1 MIMALPPKTAKKL
14 TTTNTKQEMLDTYN
28 DLLSQLE
35 EKREIDAAPEQK
47 IVEKAAKLVVA
58 VADALTADSIISEI
72 SGLKAEVGKVLTTL
86 SDRLEQESGRY
97 EAVKKAIIEKEN
109 ELAEIYEI
117 QKAASSLS
125 ALIEAQNIKKEQ
137 FETDMAERKE
147 ALSSEIDETRLE
159 WQKEK
164 AQRTADVKEQEAADS
179 KKRAREKEEYDYNLQ
194 RERQTVKDAFEK
206 EKAGLEEEKE
216 RLEREIALRR
226 EQSDREF
233 SEREQAISRQEEE
246 LADLRASVAAYPKE
260 LDATVAREVKLAVDK
275 VQTEASFKLELLQKE
290 FEGERNVLES
300 KIASFDLLV
309 KDQAARIS
317 SLGEQV
323 EKSYVQVQAI
333 AVKAVEGSAAK
344 QVVFSTPQQKQG
356 E

>member
-1 MIMALPPKTAKKL
+1 MAERKATTKKL
-14 TTTNTKQEMLDTYN
+14 STTNTKQEMLDTYN
-28 DLLSQLE
+28 ELLAQLE
-35 EKREIDAAPEQK
+35 EKRDSDSAPEQK
-47 IVEKAAKLVVA
+47 VADKASKQVVA
-58 VADALTADSIISEI
+58 VADALTADSIIREI

-97 EAVKKAIIEKEN
+97 EAVKRAITEKEK

-125 ALIEAQNIKKEQ
+125 ALIEAQNLKKEE
-137 FETDMAERKE
+137 FDADMAERKDT
-147 ALSSEIDETRLE
+147 LYREIEETRQE
-159 WQKEK
+159 WQRER
-164 AQRTADVKEQEAADS
+164 AQRTAELKEQEALES

-206 EKAGLEEEKE
+206 EKAGLNEEKE

-226 EQSDREF
+226 EQSDRDF
-233 SEREQAISRQEEE
+233 SEREQAIARQEQE
-246 LADLRASVAAYPKE
+246 LADLRARVAAYPKE
-260 LDATVAREVKLAVDK
+260 LETTVAREVKLAVDK
-275 VQTEASFKLELLQKE
+275 LQTEAKYKLELLQKE

-300 KIASFDLLV
+300 KIVSLEALV

-317 SLGEQV
+317 NLGEQV

-344 QVVFSTPQQKQG
+344 PVVFSAPQQKQV

>member
-1 MIMALPPKTAKKL
+1 MAIQPKTAKKL
-14 TTTNTKQEMLDTYN
+14 STTNTKQEMLDSYN
-28 DLLSQLE
+28 DLLAQLE
-35 EKREIDAAPEQK
+35 EKRESEATPEQK
-47 IVEKAAKLVVA
+47 IVEKVVKQVVA
-58 VADALTADSIISEI
+58 VADGLTTDSILNTI
-72 SGLKAEVGKVLTTL
+72 SGLKAEVGKVLTNL

-97 EAVKKAIIEKEN
+97 EAVKKAIIEKDK

-125 ALIEAQNIKKEQ
+125 ALIEAQNLKKEQ
-137 FETDMAERKE
+137 FEADMAERKE
-147 ALSSEIDETRLE
+147 ALSGEIEETRLE
-159 WQKEK
+159 WQKER
-164 AQRTADVKEQEAADS
+164 AQRIADVKEQDAVDA

-226 EQSDREF
+226 EQSDRDF
-233 SEREQAISRQEEE
+233 AEREQAISRQEEE
-246 LADLRASVAAYPKE
+246 LAELRGRVAAYPKE
-260 LDATVAREVKLAVDK
+260 LETTVAREVKQAVDK
-275 VQTEASFKLELLQKE
+275 VQTEAKFKLELLQKE

-300 KIASFDLLV
+300 KIVSLDSLV
-309 KDQAARIS
+309 KDQAARILN
-317 SLGEQV
+317 LGEQV

-333 AVKAVEGSAAK
+333 AVKAVEGSASK
-344 QVVFSTPQQKQG
+344 PVMFSAPQQKQG

>member
-1 MIMALPPKTAKKL
+1 MAIQPKTAKKL
-14 TTTNTKQEMLDTYN
+14 STTNTKQEMLDSYK
-28 DLLSQLE
+28 DLLTQLE
-35 EKREIDAAPEQK
+35 DQREAVATPEQK
-47 IVEKAAKLVVA
+47 IVEKATKQVVA
-58 VADALTADSIISEI
+58 VADALTADTIIGEI

-86 SDRLEQESGRY
+86 SDRLEKESGRY
-97 EAVKKAIIEKEN
+97 EAVKKAILEKEK

-125 ALIEAQNIKKEQ
+125 ALIEAQNLKKIE
-137 FETDMAERKE
+137 FESDMAERKE
-147 ALSSEIDETRLE
+147 ALVGEIEGTRQE
-159 WQKEK
+159 WQKER
-164 AQRTADVKEQEAADS
+164 AQRSADIKEQDAVDA

-206 EKAGLEEEKE
+206 EKAVLEEEKK

-233 SEREQAISRQEEE
+233 AEREQAIARQEQE
-246 LADLRASVAAYPKE
+246 LADLRARVAAYPKE
-260 LDATVAREVKLAVDK
+260 METTVAREVKMAVDK
-275 VQTEASFKLELLQKE
+275 VQTEAKFKLELLNKE
-290 FEGERNVLES
+290 FEGERNVLKS
-300 KIASFDLLV
+300 RIASFEV
-309 KDQAARIS
+309 QVTEQAARIS
-317 SLGEQV
+317 TLGEQV

-344 QVVFSTPQQKQG
+344 PIVIQTSQQKQG

>member
-1 MIMALPPKTAKKL
+1 MALQPKTAKKL
-14 TTTNTKQEMLDTYN
+14 STTNTKQEMLDTYN
-28 DLLSQLE
+28 DLLTQME
-35 EKREIDAAPEQK
+35 DKRESDATPEQK
-47 IVEKAAKLVVA
+47 IVEKATKQVVA
-58 VADALTADSIISEI
+58 VADALTADTIISEI
-72 SGLKAEVGKVLTTL
+72 SGLKAEVGKVLTNL
-86 SDRLEQESGRY
+86 SDRLEQEAGRY
-97 EAVKKAIIEKEN
+97 DAVKKAIIEKEK

-125 ALIEAQNIKKEQ
+125 ALIEAQNQKKDE
-137 FETDMAERKE
+137 FEAAMAERKD
-147 ALSSEIDETRLE
+147 ALTSEIEETRQE
-159 WQKEK
+159 WQKER
-164 AQRTADVKEQEAADS
+164 AQRTADIKEQDAADA

-233 SEREQAISRQEEE
+233 AEREQSIARQEQE
-246 LADLRASVAAYPKE
+246 LADLRARVAAYPKE
-260 LDATVAREVKLAVDK
+260 LESTVAREVKLAVDK
-275 VQTEASFKLELLQKE
+275 VQIEAKFKLELLQKE

-300 KIASFDLLV
+300 KIASFESQV
-309 KDQAARIS
+309 KEQSARIS
-317 SLGEQV
+317 SLDEQI

-333 AVKAVEGSAAK
+333 AVKAVEGAAAK
-344 QVVFSTPQQKQG
+344 PVMFASPQQKQG

>member
-1 MIMALPPKTAKKL
+1 MALQPKTAKKL
-14 TTTNTKQEMLDTYN
+14 STTNTKQEMLDTYN
-28 DLLSQLE
+28 DLLAQLE
-35 EKREIDAAPEQK
+35 EKRENDATPEQK
-47 IVEKAAKLVVA
+47 VVEKAVKQVVA
-58 VADALTADSIISEI
+58 VADGLTTDSILSNI
-72 SGLKAEVGKVLTTL
+72 SGLKAEVGKVLTSL

-97 EAVKKAIIEKEN
+97 EAVKKAIIEKDK

-125 ALIEAQNIKKEQ
+125 ALIEAQNHKKEQ
-137 FETDMAERKE
+137 FEAEMAERKE
-147 ALSSEIDETRLE
+147 AQSSEIEETRQE

-164 AQRTADVKEQEAADS
+164 AQRTADVKEQDAADA
-179 KKRAREKEEYDYNLQ
+179 KKRTREKEEYDYNLQ

-233 SEREQAISRQEEE
+233 AEREQAISRQEEE
-246 LADLRASVAAYPKE
+246 LAELRARVAAYPKE
-260 LDATVAREVKLAVDK
+260 LESTVAREVKLAVDK
-275 VQTEASFKLELLQKE
+275 VQMEATFKLELLQKE

-300 KIASFDLLV
+300 KIASFESLV

-344 QVVFSTPQQKQG
+344 PVLFSTPQQKQG

>member
-1 MIMALPPKTAKKL
+1 MAERKPAKKL
-14 TTTNTKQEMLDTYN
+14 STANTKQEMLDTYN
-28 DLLSQLE
+28 DLLAQLE
-35 EKREIDAAPEQK
+35 DKREAVATPEQK
-47 IVEKAAKLVVA
+47 VVEKAAKQVIA
-58 VADALTADSIISEI
+58 VADALTADTIISEI

-86 SDRLEQESGRY
+86 SDQLEHEAGRH
-97 EAVKKAIIEKEN
+97 EAVKRAIVEKEK

-125 ALIEAQNIKKEQ
+125 ALIEAQNFKKEE
-137 FETDMAERKE
+137 FEADMAERKE
-147 ALSSEIDETRLE
+147 ALSSEIEETRLE

-164 AQRTADVKEQEAADS
+164 AQRIADAKEQDAADA

-194 RERQTVKDAFEK
+194 RERQSVKDAFEK

-233 SEREQAISRQEEE
+233 SEREQAIARQEEE
-246 LADLRASVAAYPKE
+246 LTELRAKIAAYPKE
-260 LDATVAREVKLAVDK
+260 LESTVASEVKQAVDK
-275 VQTEASFKLELLQKE
+275 VQTEAKFKLELLQKE

-300 KIASFDLLV
+300 KIVSFEALV
-309 KDQAARIS
+309 KDQAVRIS

-344 QVVFSTPQQKQG
+344 PVMFSTPQQKQG

>member
-1 MIMALPPKTAKKL
+1 MALQPKTAKKL
-14 TTTNTKQEMLDTYN
+14 STTNTKQEMLDTYN
-28 DLLSQLE
+28 DLLTQLE
-35 EKREIDAAPEQK
+35 EKRESDATPEQK
-47 IVEKAAKLVVA
+47 IVEKAAKQVVA
-58 VADALTADSIISEI
+58 VADALTADTIISEI

-86 SDRLEQESGRY
+86 SDRLEQEAGRY
-97 EAVKKAIIEKEN
+97 EAVKKAIIEKEK

-125 ALIEAQNIKKEQ
+125 ALIESQNLKKEE
-137 FETDMAERKE
+137 FDADMAERKD
-147 ALSSEIDETRLE
+147 ALSREIEETRQE

-164 AQRTADVKEQEAADS
+164 AQRGAEIKELDAADA

-194 RERQTVKDAFEK
+194 RERLSAKDVFEK

-226 EQSDREF
+226 EQSEREF
-233 SEREQAISRQEEE
+233 SEREQAIARQEQE
-246 LADLRASVAAYPKE
+246 LADLRTRVAAYPKE
-260 LDATVAREVKLAVDK
+260 LETTVAREVKLAVDK
-275 VQTEASFKLELLQKE
+275 LQTEAKFKLELLQKE
-290 FEGERNVLES
+290 FEGERNVFES
-300 KIASFDLLV
+300 KISSLEALV
-309 KDQAARIS
+309 KDQSARIS

-344 QVVFSTPQQKQG
+344 PVIFSAPQQKQ

>member
-1 MIMALPPKTAKKL
+1 MALQPKTTKKL
-14 TTTNTKQEMLDTYN
+14 STTNTKQEMLDTYN
-28 DLLSQLE
+28 ELVAQLE
-35 EKREIDAAPEQK
+35 DKRENEATPEQK
-47 IVEKAAKLVVA
+47 VVEKAVKQVIA
-58 VADALTADSIISEI
+58 VADGLTADSILSNI
-72 SGLKAEVGKVLTTL
+72 SGLKAEVGKVLTNL
-86 SDRLEQESGRY
+86 SVRLEEESGRY
-97 EAVKKAIIEKEN
+97 EAVKKAIIEKDK

-125 ALIEAQNIKKEQ
+125 ALIEAQNLKKDQ
-137 FETDMAERKE
+137 FEADMAERKD
-147 ALSSEIDETRLE
+147 ALSSEIEETRLE

-164 AQRTADVKEQEAADS
+164 AQRTADAKEQEAADA
-179 KKRAREKEEYDYNLQ
+179 KKRTREKEEYDYNLQ

-216 RLEREIALRR
+216 RLEREIARRR

-233 SEREQAISRQEEE
+233 AEREHAVSRQEEE
-246 LADLRASVAAYPKE
+246 LADLRARVVAYPKE
-260 LDATVAREVKLAVDK
+260 LETTVTREVKLAVDK
-275 VQTEASFKLELLQKE
+275 VQMEAQFKLELLKKE
-290 FEGERNVLES
+290 LEGERNVLES
-300 KIASFDLLV
+300 KIASFELLV

-344 QVVFSTPQQKQG
+344 PAIFSQPQQKQG

>member
-1 MIMALPPKTAKKL
+1 MALQPKTTKKL
-14 TTTNTKQEMLDTYN
+14 STTNTKQEMLDAYS
-28 DLLSQLE
+28 DLVAQME
-35 EKREIDAAPEQK
+35 TKRDAETTPEQK
-47 IVEKAAKLVVA
+47 VVEKAVKQVVA
-58 VADALTADSIISEI
+58 VADALTADSIIGEI
-72 SGLKAEVGKVLTTL
+72 SGLKSEVGKVLTTL
-86 SDRLEQESGRY
+86 SDRLEQEAGRY
-97 EAVKKAIIEKEN
+97 ESVKRAIVEKEK

-125 ALIEAQNIKKEQ
+125 ALIEAQTLKKEE
-137 FETDMAERKE
+137 FEASMAERKD
-147 ALSSEIDETRLE
+147 ALSREIDETRQE
-159 WQKEK
+159 WQKER
-164 AQRTADVKEQEAADS
+164 AQRTADVKEQDAADA

-206 EKAGLEEEKE
+206 EKAALEEEKR

-233 SEREQAISRQEEE
+233 AEREQAIARQEQE
-246 LADLRASVAAYPKE
+246 LADLRARVAAYPKE
-260 LDATVAREVKLAVDK
+260 LDTTVAREVKQAVDK
-275 VQTEASFKLELLQKE
+275 VQTEAKFKLELLNKE
-290 FEGERNVLES
+290 FEGERNVFES
-300 KIASFDLLV
+300 KIASLESLV

-317 SLGEQV
+317 NLGEQV

-344 QVVFSTPQQKQG
+344 PIVIQTPQQKQ